1 MQKSSKTIKKLQN
14 VQNNQNHL
22 NTYIQNITNHY
33 KILCLDG
40 SKSGFKMFH
49 IKIIQDILSIIKH
62 QVSLFVL
69 ICAYLS
75 LGVLICCY
83 LMLFDSIST
92 YFGSIGF
99 VHFMSITSFDISKDM
114 DNAATPLPPPPEA
127 PESLPLHPCACS
139 ALDCRA
145 VAVFF
150 SEIHVHLQLFQ
161 TLPIVSL
168 QRG

>member
-1 MQKSSKTIKKLQN
+1 
-14 VQNNQNHL
+14 
-22 NTYIQNITNHY
+22 
-33 KILCLDG
+33 
-40 SKSGFKMFH
+40 
-49 IKIIQDILSIIKH
+49 
-62 QVSLFVL
+62 
-69 ICAYLS
+69 
-75 LGVLICCY
+75 
-83 LMLFDSIST
+83 MLFDSIST

-145 VAVFF
+145 VAVCFF